1 LSQAC
6 SPFYSG
12 YFGDGGL
19 ENYLP
24 RLAKVLISASQVAGI
39 IGVSHCF
46 WLWILNFIMGPDIP
60 GTNPVPSSK
69 KWTLY

>member
-1 LSQAC
+1 MFAKQVLYRLSQAS

-24 RLAKVLISASQVAGI
+24 GLASNLGPSGLVE
-39 IGVSHCF
+39 
-46 WLWILNFIMGPDIP
+46 WLKYL
-60 GTNPVPSSK
+60 T
-69 KWTLY
+69 TLRP